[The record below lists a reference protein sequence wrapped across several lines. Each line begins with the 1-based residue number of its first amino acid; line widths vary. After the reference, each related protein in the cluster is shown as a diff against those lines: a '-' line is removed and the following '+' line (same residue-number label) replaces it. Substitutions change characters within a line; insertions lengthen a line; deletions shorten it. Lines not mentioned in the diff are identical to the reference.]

1 VYPAQHQRSEPL
13 ARNGELPL
21 GYGAS
26 SVRPL
31 RFYLKPG
38 EEYDVGFLRLF
49 VSTSPLPME
58 NLKQVPISQ
67 SARHLGHDPAIE
79 ETDVWDVRTIV
90 LRVDRNEP
98 SVATVAQQT

>member
-1 VYPAQHQRSEPL
+1 LRA
-13 ARNGELPL
+13 
-21 GYGAS
+21 AS

-67 SARHLGHDPAIE
+67 SAPAIE
-79 ETDVWDVRTIV
+79 ADVWDVRTIV